1 MAHPRFNQPTPL
13 KAFLNLELLFT
24 AYTHLSATESVVLC
38 QRGECHH
45 MLNLF
50 DYRMKS
56 LYASLPRGYF

>member
-1 MAHPRFNQPTPL
+1 MASISTIRVSR
-13 KAFLNLELLFT
+13 FT